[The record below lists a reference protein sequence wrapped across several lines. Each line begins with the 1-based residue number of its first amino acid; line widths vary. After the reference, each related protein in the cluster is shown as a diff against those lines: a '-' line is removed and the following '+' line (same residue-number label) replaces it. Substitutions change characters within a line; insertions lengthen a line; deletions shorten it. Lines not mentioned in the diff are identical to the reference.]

1 MSFSQF
7 TLLFSRD
14 LKVLFSQNSIWFLE
28 NELLIE
34 NPTKKHF
41 QIPTKKQIS
50 HVNTEIDMK
59 APEFFQ
65 VRNPD

>member
-7 TLLFSRD
+7 TLLLSRD
-14 LKVLFSQNSIWFLE
+14 LKVLFSQNSFWLLE

-34 NPTKKHF
+34 NPTKK
-41 QIPTKKQIS
+41 QIS
-50 HVNTEIDMK
+50 HVNWEKDME

-65 VRNPD
+65 VLNPD